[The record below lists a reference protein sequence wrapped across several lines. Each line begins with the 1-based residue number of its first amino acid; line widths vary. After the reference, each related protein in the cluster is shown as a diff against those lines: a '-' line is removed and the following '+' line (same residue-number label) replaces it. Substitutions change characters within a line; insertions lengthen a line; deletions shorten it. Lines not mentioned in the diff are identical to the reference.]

1 MKLSCDLQAQPSR
14 EDSAIRNRSLPP
26 AAATGHARGGVAE
39 ERIRRIFQR
48 PFRPP
53 RPDQSVSDGA
63 ALRPEPWRVRLRHF
77 VRFNL
82 VGVIGLVVQLAALWL
97 FNRVLGF
104 GELFATGAAV
114 EAAVLHNFVW
124 HERFT
129 WVDRV
134 GAAARRFAFR
144 ELCATRVFSESSLGR
159 LLLFNLT
166 NGAVSLAGNIT
177 IMSLLIGHARLPLLA
192 ANLIATACCALLNF
206 VLSDRLVFRRTKS
219 PAWMI
224 NPGSWMKRE
233 GCTFGGGEAAALEER
248 MSAPVSRLE
257 NSDP

>member
-1 MKLSCDLQAQPSR
+1 MRLDRNLEALPSR
-14 EDSAIRNRSLPP
+14 DDSAIRNPSLPP
-26 AAATGHARGGVAE
+26 AAATGHPRGGAAE

-48 PFRPP
+48 PVRPP
-53 RPDQSVSDGA
+53 RSHRPGPGGA
-63 ALRPEPWRVRLRHF
+63 GARPETWGTGLRHF

-82 VGVIGLVVQLAALWL
+82 VGVIGLVVQLAALYL

-104 GELFATGAAV
+104 GELFATAAAV

-134 GAAARRFAFR
+134 GAATQSFASQ
-144 ELCATRVFSESSLGR
+144 ELGATCVFPRSSLGR

-166 NGAVSLAGNIT
+166 NGAVSLAGNIM

-206 VLSDRLVFRRTKS
+206 VLSDRLVFRRTKL
-219 PAWMI
+219 PAWMM
-224 NPGSWMKRE
+224 NRGSRMKCE
-233 GCTFGGGEAAALEER
+233 GCAFSGWETAALEER
-248 MSAPVSRLE
+248 MSAPLSRQE
-257 NSDP
+257 NGNP